1 MKRRRRKIKIYIFL
15 ALVILS
21 VGCFY
26 CNCVLPNIMT
36 YCQTYARQTV
46 NSAVES
52 CALLVLNDFSEEKFV
67 IFDES
72 EDVPLLHANSSAIN
86 KAALSI
92 AVECNNILNNTK
104 KQSFSVNLGSM
115 SGIVFLNNIGP
126 CINISFLPLTT
137 TCYSYEISTAAV
149 GINQVH
155 YKIILNL
162 ITDVNLI
169 LPGKIL
175 REQIIAR
182 TVIADCI
189 IVGKV
194 PQYVLGSKV
203 YDLIP

>member
-1 MKRRRRKIKIYIFL
+1 
-15 ALVILS
+15 
-21 VGCFY
+21 
-26 CNCVLPNIMT
+26 
-36 YCQTYARQTV
+36 
-46 NSAVES
+46 
-52 CALLVLNDFSEEKFV
+52 
-67 IFDES
+67 
-72 EDVPLLHANSSAIN
+72 
-86 KAALSI
+86 
-92 AVECNNILNNTK
+92 
-104 KQSFSVNLGSM
+104 M

-175 REQIIAR
+175 REQITAR